1 MTVRTS
7 TRLAAGTAAL
17 AAALFMTACTSS
29 EQASDGHTDHSHEST
44 EQEPVIAGE
53 PAAFNDA
60 DVTFAS
66 MMVPHHEQAVELS
79 ALVPDR
85 STNPEL
91 TALAQQIQAAQ
102 EPEINTMNAFLVQ
115 WNQGADQHAGHDM
128 SSMEGMVDAATMTRL
143 ESLQG
148 AEFDTLWLQSMI
160 AHHEGAI
167 AMAKTELADGTNPD
181 AKALAQHIIDGQ
193 QAEIDQ
199 MKTMLGGS

>member
-1 MTVRTS
+1 M
-7 TRLAAGTAAL
+7 
-17 AAALFMTACTSS
+17 
-29 EQASDGHTDHSHEST
+29 
-44 EQEPVIAGE
+44 
-53 PAAFNDA
+53 
-60 DVTFAS
+60 
-66 MMVPHHEQAVELS
+66 
-79 ALVPDR
+79 
-85 STNPEL
+85 
-91 TALAQQIQAAQ
+91 
-102 EPEINTMNAFLVQ
+102 
-115 WNQGADQHAGHDM
+115 
-128 SSMEGMVDAATMTRL
+128 DAATMTRL